1 MLETSGNPLAL
12 AGVYFMITELLI
24 LQNQIR
30 VYHWQTDSYAQ
41 HIAFDRTYEA
51 LDDQI
56 DKFVEVFSG
65 KYGKVV
71 DKNGF
76 TIKLESINDE
86 AIVPFVDK
94 NITYLTTILPK
105 SFKETDTDLQNI
117 RDEML
122 ATLHQLKYL
131 LTLN

>member
-1 MLETSGNPLAL
+1 
-12 AGVYFMITELLI
+12 MITELLI